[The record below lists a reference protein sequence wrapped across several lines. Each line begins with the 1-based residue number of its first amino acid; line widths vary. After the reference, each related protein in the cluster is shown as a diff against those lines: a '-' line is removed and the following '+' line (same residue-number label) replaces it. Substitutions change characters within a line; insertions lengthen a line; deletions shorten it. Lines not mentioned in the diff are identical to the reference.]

1 MEQARTTSAVA
12 VVPQWARLP
21 ARMERVAFVTPP
33 SPQPILRDFYS
44 TSRSKGAYNWAPID
58 LWVQGALLEPLVETR
73 MFEGAGRRSGDLLDA
88 LAAYAPDLI
97 VSLIGGFSEFTDTAF
112 LDAAATRTGAP
123 VAVGGEAV
131 MRGWSHWAPHPWAAG
146 LLYPFTGTALR
157 DAVRAGRGLPSLPMP
172 ARAVWGRPPDWSLA
186 PYRYPLLGR
195 PVASVLTAHG
205 CPFRCSYCNNNRDVL
220 GLDLRDEDDLFAEL
234 ETWAARGVRWLHV
247 RDVNFGGPLPR
258 AKAILSRWA
267 DARLPLRFSCFL
279 RPETIDDETADLLA
293 AAGCVQVQMGVES
306 ASATSLAAVRRGGNA
321 EAVAAAF
328 RRLDRRR
335 IRRGAHFVLGLP
347 GEGEADLAAT
357 IRLAR
362 RLDPDYASFNIGVVR
377 AGAGFSGAAGDCSSG
392 EGALIGD
399 LPRHVLARWR
409 RRASLRVHLSPRY
422 LLRSVRSGLR
432 DPATMARRI
441 REGWGLLTTG
451 PGLDTRGGPA

>member
-1 MEQARTTSAVA
+1 M
-12 VVPQWARLP
+12 PQWARLP
-21 ARMERVAFVTPP
+21 ARIERVAFVTPP

-73 MFEGAGRRSGDLLDA
+73 MFEGAKRGPTEMLNA

-97 VSLIGGFSEFTDTAF
+97 VALVGGFSESADAAF
-112 LDAAATRTGAP
+112 LESAAARTGAA

-131 MRGWSHWAPHPWAAG
+131 MRGWTYWATRPWAAG

-172 ARAVWGRPPDWSLA
+172 ARTVWGRPPDWSLA
-186 PYRYPLLGR
+186 PYRYPLLGH

-220 GLDLRDEDDLFAEL
+220 GLELRDEDDLFAEL

-258 AKAILSRWA
+258 AKSLLARWA
-267 DARLPLRFSCFL
+267 DARLPFRFSCFL
-279 RPETIDDETADLLA
+279 RPETIDDEAADLLA

-306 ASATSLAAVRRGGNA
+306 ASTTSLAAMRRGGSA

-328 RRLDRRR
+328 RRLDRRH

-357 IRLAR
+357 IQLAR

-377 AGAGFSGAAGDCSSG
+377 AGAGFVGAAGDCSSG
-392 EGALIGD
+392 EGALIGS
-399 LPRHVLARWR
+399 LPQHVLARWR
-409 RRASLRVHLSPRY
+409 RRANRRVYLSPRY
-422 LLRSVRSGLR
+422 LLRSARSGLR
-432 DPATMARRI
+432 DPAMLVRLA
-441 REGWGLLTTG
+441 REGWGLLTAG
-451 PGLDTRGGPA
+451 LRLDTRGGPA